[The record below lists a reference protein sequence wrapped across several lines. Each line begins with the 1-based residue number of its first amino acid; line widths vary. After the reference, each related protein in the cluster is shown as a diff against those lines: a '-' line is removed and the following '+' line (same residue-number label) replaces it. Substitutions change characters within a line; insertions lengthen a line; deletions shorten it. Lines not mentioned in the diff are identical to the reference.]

1 MDGEQEDIDD
11 LNSMRQVKELMTQ
24 MKNIYGKLEHESKNL
39 DSKATS
45 IGITGAGAA
54 EIHKDLERR
63 KTMMSK
69 DGVGD
74 LEEIGEFG
82 LGLAPRTSKP

>member
-1 MDGEQEDIDD
+1 
-11 LNSMRQVKELMTQ
+11 
-24 MKNIYGKLEHESKNL
+24 MKNIYGKLEYESKNL
-39 DSKATS
+39 DSKASS
-45 IGITGAGAA
+45 IGIGGAGQA
-54 EIHKDLERR
+54 ETHKDLERR

-69 DGVGD
+69 DGVGE